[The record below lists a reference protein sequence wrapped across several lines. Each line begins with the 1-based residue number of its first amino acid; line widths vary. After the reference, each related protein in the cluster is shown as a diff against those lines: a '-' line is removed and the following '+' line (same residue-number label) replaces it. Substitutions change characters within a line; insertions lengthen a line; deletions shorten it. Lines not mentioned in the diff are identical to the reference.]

1 MRQCGLV
8 LALFAVGVFGLVG
21 CGGDTNVPGD
31 SKGEKFDN
39 GPRVDS
45 ADGQPATG
53 EAGDVKDIPVADDPS
68 LAVRRVLQG
77 VQDGQAAAIW
87 AFLPSRHQ
95 KEINALVRN
104 LSLIHI

>member
-21 CGGDTNVPGD
+21 CGGNANVPGD
-31 SKGEKFDN
+31 SKGGKLDN
-39 GPRVDS
+39 GPRVDA
-45 ADGQPATG
+45 ADGQPATS
-53 EAGDVKDIPVADDPS
+53 EAGDAKDIPVAEDPS

-77 VQDGQAAAIW
+77 VQD
-87 AFLPSRHQ
+87 
-95 KEINALVRN
+95 